1 MKKSTCTVLYV
12 IAMLSFFATCYSVI
26 YLNKKVELYKKSM
39 DAKQVIL
46 KEENNYLMW
55 KYDDEESTWKN
66 LYNLS
71 QLKGKDGVNGKDGTN
86 GVDGKDGINGRNGT
100 NGKDGINGA
109 DGKNGTDGKD
119 GKDGREV
126 EFRVDGSMIQWKY
139 TNQSDELWNDLFDL
153 GTLNNDSNSSNENG
167 N

>member
-1 MKKSTCTVLYV
+1 MVMKKSTCTVLYV
-12 IAMLSFFATCYSVI
+12 IAILSFFGTCYSVI

-39 DAKQVIL
+39 EAKQVIL

-55 KYDDEESTWKN
+55 KYDDEESNWKN

-71 QLKGKDGVNGKDGTN
+71 ELKGKDGINGKDGTN
-86 GVDGKDGINGRNGT
+86 GVDGKDGINGKNGT
-100 NGKDGINGA
+100 NGKDGI
-109 DGKNGTDGKD
+109 DGKNGID

-139 TNQSDELWNDLFDL
+139 TDQSDELWNDLFDL
-153 GTLNNDSNSSNENG
+153 GALNNDNDLSNVNG

>member
-1 MKKSTCTVLYV
+1 MVVMKRSTNFVLYA
-12 IAMLSFFATCYSVI
+12 IAILSFFATCYSVI

-55 KYDDEESTWKN
+55 KYDDNESSWRN
-66 LYNLS
+66 LYDLDE
-71 QLKGKDGVNGKDGTN
+71 LKGKDGVNGKDGTN
-86 GVDGKDGINGRNGT
+86 GVDGKDGIDGRNGI
-100 NGKDGINGA
+100 NGKDGI
-109 DGKNGTDGKD
+109 DGKNGLD

-126 EFRVDGSMIQWKY
+126 EFRVVDSIIQWKY

-153 GTLNNDSNSSNENG
+153 GTLNKDNNSSNENG

>member
-1 MKKSTCTVLYV
+1 MKRSASIILYS
-12 IAMLSFFATCYSVI
+12 IAILSFFATCYSVI

-39 DAKQVIL
+39 AAKQVIL

-55 KYDDEESTWKN
+55 KYDDTESNWKN
-66 LYNLS
+66 LYNLTN
-71 QLKGKDGVNGKDGTN
+71 LKGKDGENGKDGID
-86 GVDGKDGINGRNGT
+86 GIDGKDGINGRDGT
-100 NGKDGINGA
+100 NGKDGI
-109 DGKNGTDGKD
+109 DGKNGTD

-126 EFRVDGSMIQWKY
+126 EFRVNDNMIQWKY

-153 GTLNNDSNSSNENG
+153 GTLKDNEDEESSSNEND

>member
-1 MKKSTCTVLYV
+1 MVMKKSTCTVLYV
-12 IAMLSFFATCYSVI
+12 IAILSFFGTCYSVI

-39 DAKQVIL
+39 EAKQVIL

-55 KYDDEESTWKN
+55 KYDDEESNWKN

-71 QLKGKDGVNGKDGTN
+71 ELKGKDGINGKDGTN
-86 GVDGKDGINGRNGT
+86 GKDGI
-100 NGKDGINGA
+100 
-109 DGKNGTDGKD
+109 DGKNGID

-139 TNQSDELWNDLFDL
+139 TDQSDELWNDLFDF
-153 GTLNNDSNSSNENG
+153 GALNNDNDLSNVNG

>member
-1 MKKSTCTVLYV
+1 MKRSTSIILYG
-12 IAMLSFFATCYSVI
+12 IAILSFFATCYSVI

-55 KYDDEESTWKN
+55 KYDDTESSWKN
-66 LYNLS
+66 LYNLNE
-71 QLKGKDGVNGKDGTN
+71 LKGKDGANGKDGTN
-86 GVDGKDGINGRNGT
+86 GVDGKNGINGRNGID
-100 NGKDGINGA
+100 GKDGI
-109 DGKNGTDGKD
+109 DGKNGID

-126 EFRVDGSMIQWKY
+126 EFRVEGTLIQWKY
-139 TNQSDELWNDLFDL
+139 ADQSDELWNDLFDL
-153 GTLNNDSNSSNENG
+153 GTLNNVKDSSNENG

>member
-1 MKKSTCTVLYV
+1 MYMKKSTSFILYA
-12 IAMLSFFATCYSVI
+12 IAILSFFATCYSVI

-39 DAKQVIL
+39 DAKQVVL

-66 LYNLS
+66 LYNLTE
-71 QLKGKDGVNGKDGTN
+71 LRGKDGINGKDGTN
-86 GVDGKDGINGRNGT
+86 GIDGKDGLDGRNGI
-100 NGKDGINGA
+100 NGKDGINGV
-109 DGKNGTDGKD
+109 DGKNGID

-126 EFRVDGSMIQWKY
+126 EFRVDGS

-153 GTLNNDSNSSNENG
+153 GTLNNSDSSNEN
-167 N
+167 NN

>member
-1 MKKSTCTVLYV
+1 MYMKKSTSFILYA
-12 IAMLSFFATCYSVI
+12 IAILSFFATCYSVI

-66 LYNLS
+66 LYNLTE
-71 QLKGKDGVNGKDGTN
+71 LRGKDGINGKDGTN
-86 GVDGKDGINGRNGT
+86 GIDGKDGLDGRNGI
-100 NGKDGINGA
+100 NGKDGINGV
-109 DGKNGTDGKD
+109 DGKNGID

-153 GTLNNDSNSSNENG
+153 GTLNNSDSSNEN
-167 N
+167 NN